1 MLSFNIRRSIY
12 KSIKFFLLKVF
23 VINLL
28 GTIENIK
35 ISLGEKTK
43 QNEIL
48 KNFPKKVTEKNNK
61 NKTKQNK
68 YKGTV
73 SSLAL
78 LIKFAFRRNK

>member
-1 MLSFNIRRSIY
+1 MYYVNTKKYLI
-12 KSIKFFLLKVF
+12 L
-23 VINLL
+23 
-28 GTIENIK
+28 TIENIK